1 MLFKHYT
8 TTRKQ
13 SLATQHNFELQPSL
27 SSELY
32 PCCYSKMYQVPLK
45 RPWYAAALIKCSLFS
60 LYAVVMFLTVI
71 VNMELANNWISR
83 YWIIAASG
91 NTGLGS
97 FKPSVTFL
105 PTDGHIIF
113 CMFLLK
119 GPLFNIWFW
128 FINSELMANSHAS
141 RKRIYHMCF
150 LWKTRHSL
158 HVLRNTWQHCRLCLG
173 VILNSGFI
181 TKKAQKWENRA
192 PNRWQKGH
200 LITTWETRQE
210 GFVLCHLSWECTL
223 HLTQISLGSA
233 HVCKWLWKWLF
244 DWFWGYECI
253 LAGNCQI

>member
-181 TKKAQKWENRA
+181 TKKLKNEKTGHQIDDKRDTWLQRERQDKKALSYATSAGSVLSIWLKFLLALHMSANDCEND
-192 PNRWQKGH
+192 
-200 LITTWETRQE
+200 
-210 GFVLCHLSWECTL
+210 S
-223 HLTQISLGSA
+223 LTDFEA
-233 HVCKWLWKWLF
+233 MNAF
-244 DWFWGYECI
+244 
-253 LAGNCQI
+253 